1 MKRVKRLL
9 SSSLCFG
16 STKRKW
22 CSTPGDG
29 EELSMNDT
37 VTKYGRAMTIGNYV
51 RTGFRK
57 PQDEIEALPISFL
70 HCCRAMENETDIT

>member
-1 MKRVKRLL
+1 
-9 SSSLCFG
+9 
-16 STKRKW
+16 
-22 CSTPGDG
+22 
-29 EELSMNDT
+29 MNDT

-70 HCCRAMENETDIT
+70 HCCRAMEIETDIT